1 MRLIS
6 KFALA
11 ALAGLFVANFAP
23 QASAQNA
30 ARDAAIHKLS
40 TRRRRASPTWARK
53 APCAPAPTS
62 IGPAWQRRA
71 RLLELDSLTLRARE
85 RAS

>member
-1 MRLIS
+1 MRIIS

-23 QASAQNA
+23 QASAQSA
-30 ARDAAIHKLS
+30 ARDAAIHKCVNEAQARFPNVGEES
-40 TRRRRASPTWARK
+40 TS
-53 APCAPAPTS
+53 APAPTS
-62 IGPAWQRRA
+62 IGPAWRRRA
-71 RLLELDSLTLRARE
+71 RLLELDSLTSRARE

>member
-30 ARDAAIHKLS
+30 ARDAAIHKCVNEAQARFPNVGEES
-40 TRRRRASPTWARK
+40 TM
-53 APCAPAPTS
+53 
-62 IGPAWQRRA
+62 RA
-71 RLLELDSLTLRARE
+71 RTDVYRSCMA
-85 RAS
+85 AAGQAP